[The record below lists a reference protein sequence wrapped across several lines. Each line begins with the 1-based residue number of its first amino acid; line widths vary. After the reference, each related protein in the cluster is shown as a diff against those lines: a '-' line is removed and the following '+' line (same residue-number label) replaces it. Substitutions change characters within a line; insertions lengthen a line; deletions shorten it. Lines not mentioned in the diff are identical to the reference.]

1 VALVA
6 VALAFVI
13 YPLIEGSN
21 DVINSDWPAFATG
34 GRLIVEDP
42 GHLYDFDTQRRVQ
55 LEVTGGRTLVTLG
68 INGILPFLA
77 PAWVAF
83 FAVPFELLGTD
94 LGGRLWILFGLACLA
109 LGLYF
114 AVRPRAPAADP
125 TRASARLPRQAGWK
139 RAGFSPDPT
148 RASARPPR
156 QAGWERAGFSPA
168 LPAFA
173 SVPTALLLLNAQLDG
188 IVALGI
194 GAAVALWAQ
203 PFLAGV
209 CLGLTLV
216 KPQLVLPLGAA
227 LLVARRWRV
236 LAGWAVAGVV
246 LLAASAALNPRWVL
260 EWVPAL
266 GSTVRPGSR
275 EVDLAHLGTLLP
287 DAYQGWA
294 VAALSLLALTAVLV
308 LARRC
313 RSDFRA
319 AAAVLVAGGVF
330 VAPHALPTD
339 LVLVAMALAIWGK
352 AEWQDWVLLSV
363 GAAIAALVPVPWPT
377 VVGVLVVGWLCLR
390 AARLSEWRPGRAPAS
405 AV

>member
-1 VALVA
+1 MKSTPRWKWRGSVALVA
-6 VALAFVI
+6 VALGFVI
-13 YPLIEGSN
+13 YPLIEGGN

-42 GHLYDFDTQRRVQ
+42 AHLYDFDTQRRVQ

-83 FAVPFELLGTD
+83 FAVPFDLLGTNV
-94 LGGRLWILFGLACLA
+94 GGRLWILFGLACLA

-114 AVRPRAPAADP
+114 AVRPRPP
-125 TRASARLPRQAGWK
+125 TAI
-139 RAGFSPDPT
+139 
-148 RASARPPR
+148 
-156 QAGWERAGFSPA
+156 

-188 IVALGI
+188 VVALGV
-194 GAAVALWAQ
+194 GSALALWSR
-203 PFLAGV
+203 PFLAGL

-227 LLVARRWRV
+227 LLLTRSWRV
-236 LAGWAVAGVV
+236 LAGWAVAGIA
-246 LLAASAALNPRWVL
+246 LLASSSALNPRWVF
-260 EWVPAL
+260 EWLPAI
-266 GSTVRPGSR
+266 GGTVQPGAR
-275 EVDLAHLGTLLP
+275 EVDLAHLGTVLP
-287 DAYQGWA
+287 RAYQSWA
-294 VAALSLLALTAVLV
+294 VLLLSLVALVVVLM
-308 LARRC
+308 LARR
-313 RSDFRA
+313 RRHDFNA
-319 AAAVLVAGGVF
+319 AAAVIIAGGVL

-339 LVLVAMALAIWGK
+339 LVLVAVALAIWGQ
-352 AEWQDWVLLSV
+352 AEWHDWVLLSI
-363 GAAIAALVPVPWPT
+363 GAAIAAVVPAPWPT

-390 AARLSEWRPGRAPAS
+390 AAGLSGWRRGPAPAS